1 MTTTEKS
8 QLRQWRGVLFY
19 IFVGLFVLIVVLT
32 IMAVFLKDIL
42 PFKLPI
48 PESERKIFF
57 YGFIAEIAVCVVALF
72 KVMFKLKK
80 PVGELEEKPIP
91 NVSGR
96 YKYEEI
102 WCDNKTVYEGE
113 CCIKQDGQDL
123 TVLGERTKEC
133 NGHKN
138 KKVSVHWSSTW
149 AEVCNDNKIRMDY
162 AITENGGGRGYA
174 ILELRKR
181 SRKSMLGEIHLF
193 KEDSLYGTLK
203 FKKIY
208 NTKTPQRLR
217 PKRTRRRVAKAA

>member
-1 MTTTEKS
+1 MTMIERS
-8 QLRQWRGVLFY
+8 QLRQMRGVLFY
-19 IFVGLFVLIVVLT
+19 IFVVLFVLIVVFT
-32 IMAVFLKDIL
+32 IMAVFLGDIL

-48 PESERKIFF
+48 KESERKIFL
-57 YGFIAEIAVCVVALF
+57 YGFIAEIGACVVALY
-72 KVMFKLKK
+72 KIMFKLKK
-80 PVGELEEKPIP
+80 PVGEVEEKPIP

-102 WCDNKTVYEGE
+102 WRDNKTVYLGE

-138 KKVSVHWSSTW
+138 KKVSVHWSSIW
-149 AEVCNDNKIRMDY
+149 AEVCNDNKVRMDY

-181 SRKSMLGEIHLF
+181 TRGNMLGEIHLF
-193 KEDSLYGTLK
+193 KEDSLFGTLK
-203 FKKIY
+203 FKKVCKH
-208 NTKTPQRLR
+208 KTPQPVRS
-217 PKRTRRRVAKAA
+217 KRNHRRVAKAS